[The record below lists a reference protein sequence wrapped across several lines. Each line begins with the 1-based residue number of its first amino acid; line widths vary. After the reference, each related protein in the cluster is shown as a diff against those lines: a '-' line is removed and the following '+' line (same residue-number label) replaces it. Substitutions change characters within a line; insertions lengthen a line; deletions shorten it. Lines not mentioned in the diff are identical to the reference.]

1 MSNDSFRKIA
11 DTVVSASTVATPE
24 LSKLIFSSSSTGG
37 NLSTVAMVGANVA
50 LSSANLKTAASQA
63 LFISV
68 GGAFAF
74 TVGAD
79 TAANAKNLQNLF
91 GLKSV
96 GDGVLLTFVNSGATV
111 AVDAGLANTSGATF
125 NNVRISLRGAGSAF
139 IQTLAS
145 TAAVGP
151 NVTPSGVAYVA
162 LLATDVTPG
171 SEIVTFDVK
180 LPIAVST

>member
-37 NLSTVAMVGANVA
+37 NLSTVALTGANVA

-68 GGAFAF
+68 GAIGSSL

-111 AVDAGLANTSGATF
+111 ASIVTLANTSGTF
-125 NNVRISLRGAGSAF
+125 TNVIISLRGAGSAS

-145 TAAVGP
+145 NVAVGS

-162 LLATDVTPG
+162 LLASNVTPG

-180 LPIAVST
+180 LPIAVSL

>member
-37 NLSTVAMVGANVA
+37 NLSTVALTGANVA

-68 GGAFAF
+68 GAIGSSL

-79 TAANAKNLQNLF
+79 TAANA
-91 GLKSV
+91 
-96 GDGVLLTFVNSGATV
+96 A
-111 AVDAGLANTSGATF
+111 
-125 NNVRISLRGAGSAF
+125 
-139 IQTLAS
+139 TLAVYKAIFLKMFILS
-145 TAAVGP
+145 LKG
-151 NVTPSGVAYVA
+151 
-162 LLATDVTPG
+162 L
-171 SEIVTFDVK
+171 
-180 LPIAVST
+180 